1 MNKLFYCN
9 NSGQLYYVYAKDH
22 TSAAHKFKQRFKK
35 LFGCW
40 NFNAHDIREVKK
52 TFLMDPQIVEERK
65 AEVHK
70 QIKEYS
76 HGIK

>member
-40 NFNAHDIREVKK
+40 NFNANDIREVKK
-52 TFLMDPQIVEERK
+52 TFPMDPQPEI
-65 AEVHK
+65 HK